1 MADPIRCLL
10 AIAAVLS
17 FAAGCAERS
26 APPAPLRTGG
36 AARPALTRNEAETR
50 SVTVQPGDTIHAI
63 AQRSGVTMRAL
74 VDANGLRPPYVLQ
87 AGRSLRLPGQAPA
100 PGATGRTGA
109 EARTG
114 RPADPGPRPEAAII
128 ALGEPRGAGDP
139 GIVAPPPPAP
149 PAAMDEGNLPGAA
162 VPAGTTRGAAQTPP
176 PPAPATIMAETAR
189 SERVAPTP
197 PLAPNAFAWPLR
209 GRIIS
214 GFGSKPGGLQ
224 NDGINIAAA
233 RGTAVRATA
242 DGTVVYAGNELKG
255 FGNLLLLRHEDGWMS
270 AYAHLDAILVEK
282 GDRIRRGQTVA
293 RVGQTGNVASPQLH
307 FELRRHG
314 RIIDPMTVL
323 NEAAANLDE

>member
-1 MADPIRCLL
+1 MAEPIRSLL
-10 AIAAVLS
+10 AVAAVLS

-36 AARPALTRNEAETR
+36 VARPALTRSEAETR
-50 SVTVQPGDTIHAI
+50 IVTVQPGDTIHAI

-74 VDANGLRPPYVLQ
+74 IDANGLRPPYLLQ

-100 PGATGRTGA
+100 PGGGGRTGI
-109 EARTG
+109 EAQTA
-114 RPADPGPRPEAAII
+114 RPADPARRPEEANI
-128 ALGEPRGAGDP
+128 ALGEPRGTGDA

-149 PAAMDEGNLPGAA
+149 TAAMEAADLPGAA
-162 VPAGTTRGAAQTPP
+162 VPGGAARGAAQTPP
-176 PPAPATIMAETAR
+176 PPAPAATVAEAAR
-189 SERVAPTP
+189 SEGTAAMPS
-197 PLAPNAFAWPLR
+197 LASNAFAWPLR
-209 GRIIS
+209 GRIVS
-214 GFGSKPGGLQ
+214 GFGRKPGGLQ

-242 DGTVVYAGNELKG
+242 DGTVVYAGNELRG
-255 FGNLLLLRHEDGWMS
+255 FGNLLLLRHEEGWMS

-293 RVGQTGNVASPQLH
+293 RVGQTGNVAAPQLH

-314 RIIDPMTVL
+314 RIVDPMTVL
-323 NEAAANLDE
+323 SEAAAHLDE